1 MSRLLNVSFLPPRF
15 LWKPFE
21 NWGSAP
27 DPAPGGF
34 FFFSFFRERKERR
47 DGEERKREEEK
58 EGEEKGKE
66 RKEEGEKKERRRR
79 EKENR

>member
-1 MSRLLNVSFLPPRF
+1 MARSRLVDLDRHAELLGDEARK
-15 LWKPFE
+15 L
-21 NWGSAP
+21 GHAHLL
-27 DPAPGGF
+27 
-34 FFFSFFRERKERR
+34 FFRERKERR

-66 RKEEGEKKERRRR
+66 RKQEGEKKERRRR